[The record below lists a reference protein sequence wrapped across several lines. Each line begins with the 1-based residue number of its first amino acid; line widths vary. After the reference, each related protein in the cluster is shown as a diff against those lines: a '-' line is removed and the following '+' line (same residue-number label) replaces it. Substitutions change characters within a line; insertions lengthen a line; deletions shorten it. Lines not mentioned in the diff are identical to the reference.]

1 MFFEMRDFS
10 LIWMGQE
17 RSHVQPLLPSPFD
30 KLTRIVL
37 TVPLV
42 MPRCSRWTEVRM
54 MPSLAA
60 SSE

>member
-1 MFFEMRDFS
+1 MFFEMRDLS

-37 TVPLV
+37 V
-42 MPRCSRWTEVRM
+42 MPRCSRRTEVRM